1 MVAINSWKW
10 KNGMLKNC
18 SFVYQLK
25 MTAMDY
31 MKELNVAITVCD
43 KEGKI
48 LQMNDK
54 SQKTNHGDLVG
65 QNVLDCHPEPART
78 KLVRLM
84 EEHAT
89 NAYTIE
95 KNGVKKLIYQTPW
108 YENGEFMGLV
118 EFSLEIP
125 FEMPHYI
132 RKPKAE

>member
-1 MVAINSWKW
+1 
-10 KNGMLKNC
+10 
-18 SFVYQLK
+18 
-25 MTAMDY
+25 MDY

-78 KLVRLM
+78 KLVQLM
-84 EEHAT
+84 TEHAT

-95 KNGVKKLIYQTPW
+95 KNGVRKMIYQTAW
-108 YENGEFMGLV
+108 RVDGVVGGLA
-118 EFSLEIP
+118 EISMEIP
-125 FEMPHYI
+125 AEMPHHI
-132 RKPKAE
+132 RN

>member
-1 MVAINSWKW
+1 
-10 KNGMLKNC
+10 
-18 SFVYQLK
+18 
-25 MTAMDY
+25 MDY

-54 SQKTNHGDLVG
+54 SQMTNHGDLVG

-78 KLVRLM
+78 KLVQLM

-89 NAYTIE
+89 N
-95 KNGVKKLIYQTPW
+95 KLIYQTPW

-132 RKPKAE
+132 RKPKTE

>member
-1 MVAINSWKW
+1 
-10 KNGMLKNC
+10 
-18 SFVYQLK
+18 
-25 MTAMDY
+25 MDY

-78 KLVRLM
+78 KLVQLM

-95 KNGVKKLIYQTPW
+95 KNGVHEWCNDPDAVSTMSSVKL
-108 YENGEFMGLV
+108 
-118 EFSLEIP
+118 
-125 FEMPHYI
+125 
-132 RKPKAE
+132 

>member
-1 MVAINSWKW
+1 
-10 KNGMLKNC
+10 
-18 SFVYQLK
+18 
-25 MTAMDY
+25 MDY

-65 QNVLDCHPEPART
+65 QNVLDCHPEPARR
-78 KLVRLM
+78 KLMRLM
-84 EEHAT
+84 EEH
-89 NAYTIE
+89 
-95 KNGVKKLIYQTPW
+95 GVKKLIYQTPW

-132 RKPKAE
+132 RKPKTE

>member
-1 MVAINSWKW
+1 
-10 KNGMLKNC
+10 
-18 SFVYQLK
+18 
-25 MTAMDY
+25 MDY

-65 QNVLDCHPEPART
+65 QNVLDCHPEPARR
-78 KLVRLM
+78 KLMRLM

-95 KNGVKKLIYQTPW
+95 KNGVKKLIYQK
-108 YENGEFMGLV
+108 YQSAICCKVQRRNMVIGQL
-118 EFSLEIP
+118 
-125 FEMPHYI
+125 
-132 RKPKAE
+132 

>member
-1 MVAINSWKW
+1 
-10 KNGMLKNC
+10 
-18 SFVYQLK
+18 
-25 MTAMDY
+25 MDY

-78 KLVRLM
+78 KLVQLM

-95 KNGVKKLIYQTPW
+95 KIDLPDPVVREWRVYGVGGIFF
-108 YENGEFMGLV
+108 GDSF
-118 EFSLEIP
+118 
-125 FEMPHYI
+125 
-132 RKPKAE
+132 

>member
-1 MVAINSWKW
+1 
-10 KNGMLKNC
+10 MLKNC
-18 SFVYQLK
+18 SFVYQLE

-78 KLVRLM
+78 KLVQLM

-89 NAYTIE
+89 NVYTIE

>member
-1 MVAINSWKW
+1 
-10 KNGMLKNC
+10 
-18 SFVYQLK
+18 
-25 MTAMDY
+25 MDY

-65 QNVLDCHPEPART
+65 QNVLDCHPEPARR
-78 KLVRLM
+78 KLMRLM

-95 KNGVKKLIYQTPW
+95 KNGVKKLIYHVLLSFTELSE
-108 YENGEFMGLV
+108 Y
-118 EFSLEIP
+118 
-125 FEMPHYI
+125 
-132 RKPKAE
+132 

>member
-1 MVAINSWKW
+1 
-10 KNGMLKNC
+10 
-18 SFVYQLK
+18 
-25 MTAMDY
+25 MDY

-65 QNVLDCHPEPART
+65 QNVLDCRPEPART
-78 KLVRLM
+78 KLVQLM

-95 KNGVKKLIYQTPW
+95 KNGVRKMIYQTAW
-108 YENGEFMGLV
+108 RVDGVVGGLA
-118 EFSLEIP
+118 EISMEIP
-125 FEMPHYI
+125 ADMPHYI
-132 RKPKAE
+132 RG

>member
-1 MVAINSWKW
+1 
-10 KNGMLKNC
+10 
-18 SFVYQLK
+18 
-25 MTAMDY
+25 MDY

-54 SQKTNHGDLVG
+54 SQKTTHGDLVG

-132 RKPKAE
+132 RKPKTE